1 MKRKLTSLPT
11 LAMLLGGLGLSH
23 PASAR
28 AATNI
33 WTGGS
38 GADLFWST
46 AGNWSPAGLS
56 GTADDVQFT
65 NTATVLNAVTSNNI
79 VSANTVARSLWY
91 RQTNGGYHN
100 TLINPGVTLTIS
112 NTAATSLLLVGS
124 EKDGGAAYAF
134 TNTISGAGGSLVVT
148 DTNVN
153 SSLAVRQP
161 SATSGTHRAT
171 LDMSGLDNFSATVG
185 RVQIAVQGS
194 INRPAGTLLLAKTNV
209 IVALG
214 TQGSP
219 LDHSPLPGITLGD
232 GGNNGGNAIV
242 QLGLT
247 NALFT
252 DSLVVGRE
260 KAPSSL
266 LQFNPAFT
274 NRSPTVYLR
283 GQTANRIGYFAVG
296 DNSGQQSV
304 NTASTGTVDLRGGT
318 VDAQVDSLFLGRGMN
333 GPGGGTPL
341 PCTGTLTFDKGILD
355 VNTLEVGYQVSAQ
368 FAAATIGNLNVNG
381 TATLL
386 VNNSLRLARNPGS
399 PALPVGT
406 LNINGG
412 TVAVAGDVVAGGGTS
427 SLHVKSGVL
436 DMFPAGDTAPGSI
449 SAQTITVGTNGV
461 GTITNAGL
469 ITATTLVIGAGGSIG
484 GATTIELGSAATLD
498 GSALSGGFVLGA
510 SQTLRGSGAVTGP
523 FTQSAASTLSPGGNG
538 LAGTL
543 TFSNN
548 LTLGGGMLP
557 LDLSASSAS
566 GNDQITAMGNL
577 TLTGTNNVLLN
588 ALSGT
593 LDTAA
598 PYTVISHAGL
608 LAGNATYL
616 QVTGPLAQSRYA
628 FTFDTTT
635 TPSAVQLHVG
645 GTGPATLKW
654 VGGVAAN
661 AWDPNTTANWNNGVG
676 ADKFFNLDHVT
687 FDDTGSATPAVNLV
701 GTLLAGSI
709 TMQNSTKP
717 YTFTGTGSLASGGL
731 THAGPGALTLANSGA
746 NSFRDTVS
754 VTGGT
759 LTFSNASQNTFSGG
773 VMVTGGS
780 AVFAGD
786 SANDFSVGGLSVSA
800 GATAIVANTGQNL
813 FGALIPVEG
822 TLFFSQSVNAAVDS
836 PLSGS
841 GTVIKAGT
849 GTLALS
855 ADNTGLVVNP
865 LIINAGILR
874 VEADYSL
881 PPMGAVLTAG
891 AGTLDVNGLDLGT
904 VPITF
909 NGPGAGGLGAIVS
922 NDGNPNYFNPNLN
935 NVTLAGHTTFGGTGR
950 WNIRSPGGVTGDPAT
965 ATLSTSGQPFN
976 LTKVGTNCVG
986 ITSVTV
992 DAALAD
998 IDVQAGTLAFEGNNT
1013 SMGNPSKTLTMG
1025 AGTTLQLYQTTN
1037 LLNKNFMLHG
1047 NGTNTTILT
1056 ASGTNA
1062 IVGPITLNGVCL
1074 FGGGGAYLTN
1084 AGSMSGSG
1092 SLVKLGG
1099 HTLVL
1104 AGFSAYTGST
1114 TVSNGSLV
1122 VDGSLAGSGVAV
1134 NGGTLAGIGSISAPV
1149 VVNAGGT
1156 LSPAGDAIG
1165 TLTITASLVLGGT
1178 NRFDVTKTGTA
1189 FSNDLV
1195 QNVSSLTY
1203 GGTLQLVLTGD
1214 ALVAGD
1220 SFKLFAAGSYAGAF
1234 TSIVPATP
1242 AAGLVWDTSKLSS
1255 GTLRVS
1261 PPIPVFN
1268 SVKLVGSDL
1277 ILQGTGGLPGGSYSV
1292 MSSTNIVAPMAEWI
1306 SVGTGTFGSAGDFS
1320 YTNAVSAG
1328 TPSQFFRLLQ

>member
-1 MKRKLTSLPT
+1 MKLKTTFPPAIGIFLVSLS
-11 LAMLLGGLGLSH
+11 LGSVQ
-23 PASAR
+23 SAR
-28 AATNI
+28 AATNL

-38 GADLFWST
+38 GTDLFWST
-46 AGNWSPAGLS
+46 TSNWSPS
-56 GTADDVQFT
+56 GPPAASDDVQFT
-65 NTATVLNAVTSNNI
+65 NTATVLNAATSNNI
-79 VSANTVARSLWY
+79 VSANTVVRSLWY

-112 NTAATSLLLVGS
+112 NTAATSLLMVGS
-124 EKDGGAAYAF
+124 EKDGGKDYAF

-153 SSLAVRQP
+153 SSLSVRQP
-161 SATSGTHRAT
+161 SATSGAHRAT

-247 NALFT
+247 NAFFT

-283 GQTANRIGYFAVG
+283 GQTASRIGYFAVG

-333 GPGGGTPL
+333 GPGGAAPL

-355 VNTLEVGYQVSAQ
+355 VNTMEVGYQVSAQ

-381 TATLL
+381 AATLL
-386 VNNSLRLARNPGS
+386 VNDNLRLARNPGS

-412 TVAVAGDVVAGGGTS
+412 TVAVAGDVVDGGGTS

-436 DMFPAGDTAPGSI
+436 DMFPAGDAAAGSV
-449 SAQTITVGTNGV
+449 SAQTITIGTNGV

-469 ITATTLVIGAGGSIG
+469 ITAMTLILGAGGSIG
-484 GATTIELGSAATLD
+484 GATAIELGSAATLD

-523 FTQSAASTLSPGGNG
+523 FSQGSGATLSPGGNG
-538 LAGTL
+538 TVGTL
-543 TFSNN
+543 TFSHN
-548 LTLGGGMLP
+548 LTLGGGTVP
-557 LDLSASSAS
+557 LDLSTSSA
-566 GNDQITAMGNL
+566 GENDHITAVGNL
-577 TLTGTNNVLLN
+577 SLTGTNNVHLN
-588 ALSGT
+588 ALAGT
-593 LDTAA
+593 LDTVA
-598 PYTVISHAGL
+598 PYSLISHAGL
-608 LAGNATYL
+608 LAGNATYF
-616 QVTGPLAQSRYA
+616 QVTGPLAHSRYA

-635 TPSAVQLHVG
+635 SPNAVQLHVG
-645 GTGPATLKW
+645 GAGPATLKW
-654 VGGVAAN
+654 VGGASAN
-661 AWDPNTTANWNNGVG
+661 AWDLGTTANWNNGVG

-709 TMQNSTKP
+709 SMQNSTKT
-717 YTFTGTGSLASGGL
+717 YTFAGTGGLLSGGL

-746 NSFRDTVS
+746 NSFRDPVS

-759 LTFSNASQNTFSGG
+759 LTFSNASQTTFSGG
-773 VMVTGGS
+773 VVVTGGS

-800 GATAIVANTGQNL
+800 GATATIANTGQNL

-822 TLFFSQSVNAAVDS
+822 TLMFSQSVSAAVDS

-841 GTVIKAGT
+841 GMVIKAGA
-849 GTLALS
+849 GTLTLS
-855 ADNTGLVVNP
+855 ADNTALINP

-874 VEADYSL
+874 LDADYSIPL
-881 PPMGAVLTAG
+881 TGAVLTAG
-891 AGTLDVNGLDLGT
+891 DGTLDVNGLDLGI
-904 VPITF
+904 VPVVV

-950 WNIRSPGGVTGDPAT
+950 WNVRSPGGVAGDPAT

-992 DAALAD
+992 DPALAD
-998 IDVQAGTLAFEGNNT
+998 VDVQAGTLAFEGNNT
-1013 SMGNPSKTLTMG
+1013 SMGNPSKTLTMR

-1047 NGTNTTILT
+1047 DGVSTTILT

-1062 IVGPITLNGVCL
+1062 IVGPVTLNGVCL

-1084 AGSMSGSG
+1084 AGSMNGSG

-1104 AGFSAYTGST
+1104 ASISAYTGST
-1114 TVSNGSLV
+1114 TVSNGALV
-1122 VDGSLAGSGVAV
+1122 VDGSFGGSSVAV
-1134 NGGTLAGIGSISAPV
+1134 KGGTLAGVGSISAPV
-1149 VVNAGGT
+1149 EISPGGT

-1165 TLTITASLVLGGT
+1165 TLTITRSLVLGGT
-1178 NRFDVTKTGTA
+1178 NRLDVTKTGTT

-1203 GGTLQLVLTGD
+1203 GGTLQLVLAGD

-1220 SFKLFAAGSYAGAF
+1220 SFKLFAAGSYGGAF

-1242 AAGLVWDTSKLSS
+1242 GAGLVWDTSKLST

-1261 PPIPVFN
+1261 PPIAVFN

-1292 MSSTNIVAPMAEWI
+1292 LSSTNVVAPMVEWI
-1306 SVGTGTFGSAGDFS
+1306 SVGTGTFGPTGDFS

-1328 TPSQFFRLLQ
+1328 TSQQFFRLLQ